1 MEMSFVALQYQ
12 LRMKKRRAEDA
23 LQKWILDGD
32 GSIRPETHPDML
44 VAVGEA
50 EKTEDGDE
58 RRRKRF
64 AKVVEKKKGGKKAA
78 DAEAFDL
85 IILMKEKKVN
95 VYEKGTISR
104 Y

>member
-23 LQKWILDGD
+23 LQNWILDGD

-50 EKTEDGDE
+50 EDGDE
-58 RRRKRF
+58 RRKKRF
-64 AKVVEKKKGGKKAA
+64 AQVVEKRKGGKKAA
-78 DAEAFDL
+78 DAQAFDL

-95 VYEKGTISR
+95 VYEKGTISPSHW
-104 Y
+104 